1 MKIENKI
8 QKLKWYLKSPPPT
21 LPFPHKNI
29 KINGKEK
36 KRKRNIDLFRSISW
50 TN

>member
-8 QKLKWYLKSPPPT
+8 QKLKWYLKSPPT

-29 KINGKEK
+29 KINGKEI
-36 KRKRNIDLFRSISW
+36 KRKGNIDLFRSISW

>member
-8 QKLKWYLKSPPPT
+8 QKLKWYLKSPPPP
-21 LPFPHKNI
+21 PFPHKNI
-29 KINGKEK
+29 KINGKEI
-36 KRKRNIDLFRSISW
+36 KRKRNIDLFRNISW

>member
-8 QKLKWYLKSPPPT
+8 QKLKWYLKFSPP
-21 LPFPHKNI
+21 PFPHKNI

-36 KRKRNIDLFRSISW
+36 KKH
-50 TN
+50 

>member
-8 QKLKWYLKSPPPT
+8 QKLKWYLKFFPPP
-21 LPFPHKNI
+21 FPQKNI

-36 KRKRNIDLFRSISW
+36 KRKRNIDLFRSNSW